1 MSLGTTQY
9 RPKFFGFNTPDLHL
23 IEDTIPWVT
32 PTQFEVNDA
41 LISVLQAGSSVT
53 RIYTLAIG
61 PPRDTVHITSY
72 PINDTFNWKTIPG
85 TNNPKLYANE
95 QLFVALDNVLAAAGN
110 LGVQVIVPLIDQWDW
125 WGGVPAFASIHRV
138 TTDEFYT
145 NSRTYSNFFAVVEY
159 VAKRNNTVSGIHY
172 RNDPAIF
179 AWETGNELSMGGD
192 RVPSHWTTS
201 LAKLLKNVLN
211 VKQLVIDGSY
221 SLYGWDTDVLNEP
234 SIDGFTGHYYQLPA
248 KFLIASSISNS
259 VSPAGTIIF
268 FIISGLCLIASIV
281 FCIKPS
287 LFRIKSDKN
296 LCALLGSGRNSLYQG
311 KIDILLVSAK
321 KRAITI
327 SFFVL
332 ASVFIW
338 VGLFRVKYAD
348 RFNVDHD
355 LIVKQYKKLFYV
367 ALGALVW
374 SLRFHSRSGGFWNH
388 DEGGGVQSF
397 HLPGFPVNGTTGVGI
412 SSTGFGGD
420 EVAVVELMK
429 SYAAGNGA
437 PKSSQYYQKPPV
449 GNPVLFPPK
458 VTKSI
463 VNGEAMASV
472 GLIWRGSTGAR
483 SYTMERAPG
492 NTDAFVVAYSGV
504 VDAVASGQTILVDQV
519 KAGAYS
525 YRVRGVNEYGVGNYS
540 NAVTAV

>member
-1 MSLGTTQY
+1 
-9 RPKFFGFNTPDLHL
+9 
-23 IEDTIPWVT
+23 
-32 PTQFEVNDA
+32 
-41 LISVLQAGSSVT
+41 
-53 RIYTLAIG
+53 
-61 PPRDTVHITSY
+61 
-72 PINDTFNWKTIPG
+72 
-85 TNNPKLYANE
+85 
-95 QLFVALDNVLAAAGN
+95 
-110 LGVQVIVPLIDQWDW
+110 
-125 WGGVPAFASIHRV
+125 
-138 TTDEFYT
+138 
-145 NSRTYSNFFAVVEY
+145 
-159 VAKRNNTVSGIHY
+159 NNTVSGIQY

-201 LAKLLKNVLN
+201 LAKLLKNVLD

-287 LFRIKSDKN
+287 LFRIKSEKN
-296 LCALLGSGRNSLYQG
+296 LCALLGSGRNSFYQG

-327 SFFVL
+327 CLLLTFGFIAFFVL

-338 VGLFRVKYAD
+338 IGLFRVKYAD

-367 ALGALVW
+367 GEFGLSSMSDYQNLLAAVNASQALGALVW

-458 VTKSI
+458 VEKSI

-483 SYTMERAPG
+483 SYTVERAPG